1 MFIDGPRSTIKRC
14 ADRSMCLTHGY
25 GHLLTMQPDNAQF
38 RSIGDV
44 REPTLQRSR
53 SPQLVPTSSTLPTAV
68 GSATTEQLLVAPAM
82 ESEIAHTSLACP
94 SGHQRNNMGYDDPH
108 SAESTL
114 GEGSFLLSPL
124 VPGLELDLLNEL
136 PAVDVDDPAPSPP
149 APRSVLETRTNET
162 PPRHITLTYTAP
174 RHSPSPTVVVAAT
187 ETSPAHV
194 DFATMAGSKRRVSG
208 LRRRRPPGINA
219 AELARREA
227 EPAAAQVVPAASAS
241 TSEPKSSDTPGSS
254 APSASASVGDAA
266 GENALLRAIS
276 ATFVRDMLATPP
288 TFARI
293 GIKATPLPEHVVRF
307 LERGSGR
314 V

>member
-1 MFIDGPRSTIKRC
+1 
-14 ADRSMCLTHGY
+14 MCRPEYVPNTHGY
-25 GHLLTMQPDNAQF
+25 GYLLTMQLDNAQF

-44 REPTLQRSR
+44 REPTLRRSR

-82 ESEIAHTSLACP
+82 ESEIPHTSLAYP
-94 SGHQRNNMGYDDPH
+94 SGHQQNNMGYDDPH
-108 SAESTL
+108 GAVHDSAESTL
-114 GEGSFLLSPL
+114 GKGSFLLSPL
-124 VPGLELDLLNEL
+124 VPGLELDLLDEL
-136 PAVDVDDPAPSPP
+136 PAMDVDDPAQSPP
-149 APRSVLETRTNET
+149 APQSVLETRMNET

-194 DFATMAGSKRRVSG
+194 DFATVSGSKRRVSG

-227 EPAAAQVVPAASAS
+227 EPAAAQVVPAASAP

-254 APSASASVGDAA
+254 APSASAPVGDAA
-266 GENALLRAIS
+266 GEDALLRAIS

-288 TFARI
+288 AFARI
-293 GIKATPLPEHVVRF
+293 GLKATPLPEHVVRF
-307 LERGSGR
+307 IERGSGR
-314 V
+314 L